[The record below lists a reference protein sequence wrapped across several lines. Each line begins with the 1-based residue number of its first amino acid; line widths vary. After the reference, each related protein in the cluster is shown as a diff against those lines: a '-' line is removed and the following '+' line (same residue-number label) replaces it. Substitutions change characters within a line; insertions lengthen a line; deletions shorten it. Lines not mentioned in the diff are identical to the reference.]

1 MLPHISVFKID
12 STLEIFDIK
21 VYKKKNS
28 NINMKIFSSEKNAN
42 IIFNVIK
49 QKNIAIAIKFI
60 KYNLQV
66 NKITDCFIL
75 ISPFRNFITII

>member
-28 NINMKIFSSEKNAN
+28 NINMKKFSSEKNAN

-49 QKNIAIAIKFI
+49 PKNIAMAIKFI

-66 NKITDCFIL
+66 NKITDCFITTT
-75 ISPFRNFITII
+75 PF

>member
-12 STLEIFDIK
+12 YTLEIFDIK

-49 QKNIAIAIKFI
+49 PKNIAIAIKFI

-66 NKITDCFIL
+66 NTITDCFIKT
-75 ISPFRNFITII
+75 SPF

>member
-1 MLPHISVFKID
+1 V
-12 STLEIFDIK
+12 FDIK

-28 NINMKIFSSEKNAN
+28 NINMKKFSSEKNAN

-49 QKNIAIAIKFI
+49 PKNIAMAIKFI

-66 NKITDCFIL
+66 NKITDCFITTT
-75 ISPFRNFITII
+75 PF